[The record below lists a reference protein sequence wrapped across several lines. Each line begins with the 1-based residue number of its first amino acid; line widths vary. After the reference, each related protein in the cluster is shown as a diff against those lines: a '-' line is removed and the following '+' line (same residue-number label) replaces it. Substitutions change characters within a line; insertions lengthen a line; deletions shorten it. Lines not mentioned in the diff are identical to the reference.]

1 MSRSSFPDLTLSA
14 DGKPDLLGPSERQIA
29 RTLASLKSQGPTSFA
44 ALSDANGNF
53 VQAAGGQATCLIEKR
68 FAADHRV
75 FRAYQDKRSS
85 VFADGSILSFNGGSI
100 ALRSDEWFEASDA
113 LDLFL
118 AFANGQPDPVLFH
131 WREITES
138 LK

>member
-1 MSRSSFPDLTLSA
+1 VSLTRFNDLALSA
-14 DGKPDLLGPSERQIA
+14 DGKPDVVGPSEQQIA

-44 ALSDANGNF
+44 ALSNADGNF

-68 FAADHRV
+68 VAV
-75 FRAYQDKRSS
+75 GQKIFRAYQDKRSP

-100 ALRSDEWFEASDA
+100 ALRADEWFKASEA

-118 AFANGQPDPVLFH
+118 AFAKGQSEPAMFH

-138 LK
+138 LR